1 MIPDDQPTPSKATL
15 TKYQLLKELGRGGMG
30 VVHLAMSR
38 GPQGFT
44 KLVVLK
50 MMRRQ
55 LVGDFESHRM
65 FLEEAR
71 ISARLTH
78 PNIVDVYEVIDYGET
93 PTIVMEYLEGQPLS
107 AIMTTPASRPKPSRP
122 LLLYVLTKVLAGLG
136 AAHDLRDYD
145 GTPLNLIHRD
155 ASPHNVFVLYDGQVK
170 VLDFGIAKAE
180 RSEVETQAGT
190 LKGKIR
196 YMPPEQLLH
205 LPVDRRVDLFTAGVI
220 LWEMLAGRRLWGAR
234 TDDEVIGE
242 LSAKRLPPLPKDA
255 NVPPELAAIC
265 ARALAPE
272 PADRYATAEELQV
285 DLEAYLATLPERV
298 RAPDLSRFMRESFS
312 DERDSA
318 KWLIDA
324 QIRET
329 MRLEDKVAEDYTR
342 AAPRHPPPAPQP
354 QPLPLLPSQP
364 PARRR
369 RSKWVG
375 FIALPGVVV
384 VASLLLLAGV
394 FAGGRRN
401 AWDEVRARSVAGSNA
416 EGAVGGEIC
425 KDGSKSC
432 GGACVSVDNPERGCG
447 DEGCSAC
454 SVSNATARCNQ
465 FHLCDV
471 AVCHQGFQDC
481 DGDGSNGCEANVR
494 TDPDNC
500 GDCGRKCLPIPHAE
514 RGCGDV
520 CTIWRCA
527 TGFRDCN
534 TRVGD
539 GCEVDILNDRRNCG
553 HCGQVCAGGRKC
565 RQGACR

>member
-1 MIPDDQPTPSKATL
+1 MIPDDQPTPSQATL

-71 ISARLTH
+71 VSARLTH
-78 PNIVDVYEVIDYGET
+78 PNIVDVYEVI
-93 PTIVMEYLEGQPLS
+93 EYLEGQPLS
-107 AIMTTPASRPKPSRP
+107 AIMCRPAERPGMSRP

-145 GTPLNLIHRD
+145 GTALNLIHRD

-170 VLDFGIAKAE
+170 VLDFGIAKAA

-220 LWEMLAGRRLWGAR
+220 LWEMLVGRRMWGAR
-234 TDDEVIGE
+234 TDDEVIRD
-242 LSAKRLPPLPKDA
+242 LSAKRLPPLPADA
-255 NVPPELAAIC
+255 NVAPDLAAIC
-265 ARALAPE
+265 AHALAPE
-272 PADRYATAEELQV
+272 PAQRYATAEAFQY
-285 DLEAYLATLPERV
+285 DLEAHLATLPERV

-312 DERDSA
+312 GERESA
-318 KWLIDA
+318 KRLIEA
-324 QIRET
+324 QVRET
-329 MRLEDKVAEDYTR
+329 LRLDDQVAEDRTR
-342 AAPRHPPPAPQP
+342 AVPRQPPPAP
-354 QPLPLLPSQP
+354 PLRPEP
-364 PARRR
+364 PANRR
-369 RSKWVG
+369 RSKWLG
-375 FIALPGVVV
+375 FIALPGIVVA
-384 VASLLLLAGV
+384 ASLLLLAGV

-401 AWDEVRARSVAGSNA
+401 AWDEVRARSVTGASA
-416 EGAVGGEIC
+416 QGAVAGEIC

-432 GGACVSVDNPERGCG
+432 GGVCVSVDSPEHGCG
-447 DEGCSAC
+447 SDGCNAC
-454 SVSNATARCNQ
+454 SVANATARCNQ
-465 FHLCDV
+465 FHRCDV
-471 AVCHQGFQDC
+471 AVCHRGFQDC
-481 DGDGSNGCEANVR
+481 NGDDYNGCETNVR

-500 GDCGRKCLPIPHAE
+500 GECGRRCPPLPHAQ

-520 CTIWRCA
+520 CTIWRC
-527 TGFRDCN
+527 TPGFKDCN
-534 TRVGD
+534 TRLDD
-539 GCEVDILNDRRNCG
+539 GCEVDVLNDRRNCG
-553 HCGQVCAGGRKC
+553 HCAHVCSDARRC
-565 RQGACR
+565 RQGVCV

>member
-1 MIPDDQPTPSKATL
+1 MIPDDQPTPSHATL

-107 AIMTTPASRPKPSRP
+107 AIMDTPADRPRASRP

-220 LWEMLAGRRLWGAR
+220 LWEMLVGRRMWGAR
-234 TDDEVIGE
+234 TDDEVILD
-242 LSAKRLPPLPKDA
+242 LSAKRLPPLPGDA
-255 NVPPELAAIC
+255 NVAPELAAIC
-265 ARALAPE
+265 AHALAPE
-272 PADRYATAEELQV
+272 PNERYATAEAFQY

-298 RAPDLSRFMRESFS
+298 RAPDLSRFMRESFTG
-312 DERDSA
+312 ERESA
-318 KWLIDA
+318 KRLIEA
-324 QIRET
+324 QISET
-329 MRLEDKVAEDYTR
+329 IRLDDQVAEDHTR
-342 AAPRHPPPAPQP
+342 AVSRQPPPGATPLPQP
-354 QPLPLLPSQP
+354 PV
-364 PARRR
+364 RRR
-369 RSKWVG
+369 RSKWLG
-375 FIALPGVVV
+375 FVVLPGIVSA
-384 VASLLLLAGV
+384 ASLLLLAGV
-394 FAGGRRN
+394 FAGGRRSS
-401 AWDEVRARSVAGSNA
+401 WDEVRARSVAGASA
-416 EGAVGGEIC
+416 QGAVAGEIC
-425 KDGSKSC
+425 KDGSKLC
-432 GGACVSVDNPERGCG
+432 GGACVSVDSPEHGCG
-447 DEGCSAC
+447 SESCNAC
-454 SVSNATARCNQ
+454 SISNATAHCNH

-471 AVCHQGFQDC
+471 AVCHRGFQDC
-481 DGDGSNGCEANVR
+481 DGDGNNGGNNGCETNVR

-500 GDCGRKCLPIPHAE
+500 GDCGRKCPPLPHAQ
-514 RGCGDV
+514 RGCGDI

-527 TGFRDCN
+527 AGYRDCN
-534 TRVGD
+534 AREDD
-539 GCEVDILNDRRNCG
+539 GCEVDVLNDRRNCG
-553 HCGQVCAGGRKC
+553 HCGHACSGGLRC
-565 RQGACR
+565 RRGACG